1 MVPSL
6 PGHSLAALRGRQKL
20 HFQFKSESAAPELAR
35 KDSKLVVGRGDK
47 RLEVSSTRPVNQWSF
62 STYGV
67 DFTISAD
74 AGDILQ
80 DCLEYLPP
88 GWTRA
93 LSKRDSTEYSVTHH
107 SQSGAAAE
115 GIFSLTKDGRE
126 LFRCDDRTEFLERF
140 GSIVAL
146 HVAYNSR
153 KLVFIHAGAV
163 GWSGRAIVIPG
174 RSFSGKTTLV
184 AELVRAGASY
194 YSDEF
199 AVIDQQG
206 RVVPYPQPLQLR
218 EPHSYRQT
226 RCPVEDLGGATGDK
240 PLPIGLVLISKYK
253 EEASWLPQRLSPGI
267 GCLQMLDNTISA
279 RSAPAIALRTLNQ
292 VASKAV
298 IVKGL
303 RGDASK
309 TIQWI
314 IAHFGPLR
322 SR

>member
-1 MVPSL
+1 MYTQCNL
-6 PGHSLAALRGRQKL
+6 Q
-20 HFQFKSESAAPELAR
+20 SAASEPVR
-35 KDSKLVVGRGDK
+35 RGSKLVHGRAEDK
-47 RLEVSSTRPVNQWSF
+47 LEVSATRPVNRWSF
-62 STYGV
+62 SAFGV
-67 DFTISAD
+67 DFTVIAD
-74 AGDILQ
+74 ASDILQ
-80 DCLEYLPP
+80 DFLEYLPP

-93 LSKRDSTEYSVTHH
+93 LSRCNGAEFSVTHH
-107 SQSGAAAE
+107 SQSRAAGQRKLGLA
-115 GIFSLTKDGRE
+115 KDGRE

-146 HVAYNSR
+146 HVADNSR
-153 KLVFIHAGAV
+153 KLVFIHAGVV
-163 GWSGRAIVIPG
+163 GWGGRAIVIPG

-206 RVVPYPQPLQLR
+206 RVLPYPQPLQLR

-226 RCPVEDLGGATGDK
+226 RCPVEDLGGATGDQ
-240 PLPIGLVLISKYK
+240 PLPIGLVLFSKYK

-279 RSAPAIALRTLNQ
+279 RSAPAIALRALNQ

-314 IAHFGPLR
+314 IAHFGPLE

>member
-1 MVPSL
+1 MR
-6 PGHSLAALRGRQKL
+6 RG
-20 HFQFKSESAAPELAR
+20 
-35 KDSKLVVGRGDK
+35 SKLVHGRGEDK
-47 RLEVSSTRPVNQWSF
+47 LKVSATRQLNRCSF
-62 STYGV
+62 SAFGV

-80 DCLEYLPP
+80 DLLEYLPP

-93 LSKRDSTEYSVTHH
+93 LSRCDGAEYSVTHH
-107 SQSGAAAE
+107 SQSVVAGQRKLGLA
-115 GIFSLTKDGRE
+115 KDGRE
-126 LFRCDDRTEFLERF
+126 LFRCDDHTEFLERF

-146 HVAYNSR
+146 HVADNSR
-153 KLVFIHAGAV
+153 KLVFIHAGVV
-163 GWSGRAIVIPG
+163 GWGGRAIVIPG

-206 RVVPYPQPLQLR
+206 RVLPYPQPLQLR

-226 RCPVEDLGGATGDK
+226 RCPVEKLGGTTGDI
-240 PLPIGLVLISKYK
+240 PLPVGLILFSKYK
-253 EEASWLPQRLSPGI
+253 EEATWFPQRLSPGI
-267 GCLQMLDNTISA
+267 GCLQMLNNTISA

-298 IVKGL
+298 IVRGL

-309 TIQWI
+309 TVQWI
-314 IAHFGPLR
+314 IAHFGHLE